1 VLDGDGAYFAK
12 VAVRRLVR
20 GRGRAAVLIIAEDAV
35 AREVYAELFAM
46 RGYGVVTATGARDG
60 LKRARDRAI
69 ATVVLVL
76 QQGSTQLRRKL
87 HALRPTLRIHVTG
100 LSPLCFDVM
109 APLARQS
116 LH

>member
-1 VLDGDGAYFAK
+1 
-12 VAVRRLVR
+12 
-20 GRGRAAVLIIAEDAV
+20 VLIIAEDAV

-46 RGYGVVTATGARDG
+46 RGYGVVTAIGARDG
-60 LKRARDRAI
+60 LKRARDRAV

-76 QQGSTQLRRKL
+76 QQGASQLRRKL

-100 LSPLCFDVM
+100 LSPLCFDIM
-109 APLARQS
+109 TPLARQQ